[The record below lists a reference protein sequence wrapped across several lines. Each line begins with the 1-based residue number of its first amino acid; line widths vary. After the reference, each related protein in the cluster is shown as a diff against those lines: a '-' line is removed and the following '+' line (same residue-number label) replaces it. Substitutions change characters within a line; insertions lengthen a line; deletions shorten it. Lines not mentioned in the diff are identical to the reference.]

1 MNEYSVCNATFLSL
15 KPCQIFLWLGLTVV
29 AWTNHNCPLERKHFS
44 GWCWESDEPMT
55 LAPLPADI
63 AITNMR
69 VDGAMFFE
77 FSRNLGIAE
86 DG

>member
-55 LAPLPADI
+55 LAPLPPTVQPFPRGSPVSFKAVS
-63 AITNMR
+63 T
-69 VDGAMFFE
+69 
-77 FSRNLGIAE
+77 SRT
-86 DG
+86 